1 MKKKALL
8 VVISSPSG
16 AGKTTVCQRILKKN
30 QEYLYSISYTTRKKR
45 KNEKDGKDYRFLSFK
60 KFKEKIKRKKL
71 LEWAEVYGNYY
82 GTSKK
87 IVEKAQ
93 KEEKV
98 LLLVL
103 DIQGGIAI
111 KRKYAESVLIFILPP
126 NMKELERRLKRR
138 ATDKGMELKKRMGN
152 VFKEVSFLPHYDYV
166 VVNKN
171 LKDTVRIVD
180 QIIKAEKYKSK
191 RFDFRP
197 VFGRAKVS

>member
-16 AGKTTVCQRILKKN
+16 AGKTTVCQRILKRN

-60 KFKEKIKRKKL
+60 KFKEKIKRKEL
-71 LEWAEVYGNYY
+71 VEWAEVYGNYY

-138 ATDKGMELKKRMGN
+138 ATDKGLELKKRMGN

>member
-180 QIIKAEKYKSK
+180 QIINAEKYKSK

-197 VFGRAKVS
+197 AFGRAKVS

>member
-60 KFKEKIKRKKL
+60 KFKEKIKRKEL
-71 LEWAEVYGNYY
+71 VEWAEVYGNYY

-180 QIIKAEKYKSK
+180 QIINAEKYKSK

-197 VFGRAKVS
+197 AFGRAKVS

>member
-8 VVISSPSG
+8 IVISSPSG

-30 QEYLYSISYTTRKKR
+30 PEYLYSISYTTRKKR
-45 KNEKDGKDYRFLSFK
+45 ESEKDGEDYNFLSFK
-60 KFKEKIKRKKL
+60 KFKDKIKRKEL
-71 LEWAEVYGNYY
+71 VEWAEVYGNYY

-87 IVEKAQ
+87 IIGKAQ
-93 KEEKV
+93 KEGKV
-98 LLLVL
+98 LLMVL
-103 DIQGGIAI
+103 DIQGGMAI

-138 ATDKGMELKKRMGN
+138 ATDKGKDLKKRMDN
-152 VFKEVSFLPHYDYV
+152 VFKEISFLPYYDYV

-171 LKDTVRIVD
+171 LQDTIKIVD
-180 QIIKAEKYKSK
+180 QIINAEKYKSK

-197 VFGRAKVS
+197 ALGRAKVS

>member
-197 VFGRAKVS
+197 AFGRAKVS

>member
-16 AGKTTVCQRILKKN
+16 AGKTTVCQRILKRN

-60 KFKEKIKRKKL
+60 KFKEKIKRKEL
-71 LEWAEVYGNYY
+71 VEWAEVYGNYY

-87 IVEKAQ
+87 IVEKTQ
-93 KEEKV
+93 KEGKV